1 MVLNRRGRGVQA
13 LEETDRVSPS
23 ASRHVSG
30 ACCAIALTGF
40 MRPLLCF
47 DGYMSDIKNRDRPK
61 LIYLLFDKSFLSALI
76 FSECFLST
84 GES

>member
-1 MVLNRRGRGVQA
+1 MILNRRGLGVQA

-47 DGYMSDIKNRDRPK
+47 DGYIDSEGNTINR
-61 LIYLLFDKSFLSALI
+61 S
-76 FSECFLST
+76 
-84 GES
+84 